1 MTPRTQGYLYV
12 LITMVIWGGF
22 TLTSRLNV
30 KWGIEAWDITAL
42 RFALAF
48 VILVPILIYKKDLA
62 FLWKKEPFILA
73 MIGGVGYCLTA
84 YTAFHYVPA
93 AHAAIFLNESKEF
106 KALTNDEI
114 VEYMKRPVVF
124 DFKGVLNPYALPG
137 VEYYAIG
144 KRSKK
149 KQ

>member
-1 MTPRTQGYLYV
+1 MTSRTQGYLYV

-30 KWGIEAWDITAL
+30 EWGIEAWDITAL

-73 MIGGVGYCLTA
+73 MIGGVSYCLTA

-93 AHAAIFLNESKEF
+93 AHAAIFLNGFIPLIS
-106 KALTNDEI
+106 
-114 VEYMKRPVVF
+114 
-124 DFKGVLNPYALPG
+124 
-137 VEYYAIG
+137 
-144 KRSKK
+144 
-149 KQ
+149 